1 MEQKQWTFSELKYER
16 YDVDAYIRDENTVLD
31 ALEQANSAEQ
41 AKAAYLA
48 LDALTQKFATV
59 VTIAHVRHDCD
70 TLDPFYDAEMTYWD
84 TNLPRTMTVDER
96 CLKILVKHPFR
107 KELSE
112 AFGEIIFTSAEARMR
127 LMDERLIPDTT
138 EDQLL
143 RSRYAKL
150 TAGCTTEYMG
160 RECNFYGLLKFMQDP
175 DRTVREGAFRKW
187 AALYASIAD
196 ELDEIYDKMVALRT
210 HKASI
215 LGMKNYVE
223 MAYLERGRYD
233 YSEADVD
240 RFRAGVQKYVVPLCA
255 RLREEQRQR
264 IGVDKLRYYDE
275 EFFFPEGNPTPNGT
289 EEELVKAA
297 QEMYHELS
305 PETGEYFDFMVEH
318 KLFDLT
324 SRPGKRMGG
333 YQTELMERKAPFI
346 FSNFNGTSADVDV
359 LTHEAGH
366 AFQAYLA
373 SRTLPVSDV
382 WQAPIEVC
390 EIHSMSMEHFA
401 YPWMEKF
408 FGDDAPRYRKAHLTQ
423 AMLTIPYLV
432 MVDDFQHRV
441 YKKPDMTRDERYATW
456 KELEAIYLPWR
467 DYDGDAFLEKG
478 GFWMQKQHIFLYP
491 FYYID
496 YALAQTCAFDFYL
509 KHLADPDK
517 AWSDYIALCKA
528 GGSAGYFDLLKIGG
542 VRNPF
547 DETTVRDITAAIET
561 LL

>member
-1 MEQKQWTFSELKYER
+1 MEQNWTFPELPYER
-16 YDVDAYIRDENTVLD
+16 YDVDAYLVDASKALD
-31 ALEQANSAEQ
+31 ALEQAKTAEE
-41 AKAAYLA
+41 AKTAFLEMDE
-48 LDALTQKFATV
+48 LDKRFSTV
-59 VTIAHVRHDCD
+59 VTIAHIRHDCD
-70 TLDPFYDAEMTYWD
+70 TNNPFYDEEMTYWD
-84 TNLPRTMTVDER
+84 TNLPRLASLSHRTKEV
-96 CLKILVKHPFR
+96 LIHHPFR

-112 AFGEIIFTSAEARMR
+112 AFGEIIFTDAEAS
-127 LMDERLIPDTT
+127 LQLSDERLIPDNT

-150 TAGCTTEYMG
+150 TAGCQVEYMG
-160 RECNFYGLLKFMQDP
+160 KPCNFYGLLKFMQDP
-175 DRTVREGAFRKW
+175 DRAVREGAFRKW
-187 AALYASIAD
+187 AGLYASIAD
-196 ELDEIYDKMVALRT
+196 ELDEIYDKMIALRT
-210 HKASI
+210 HKAKI
-215 LGMKNYVE
+215 LGMKIYVE
-223 MAYLERGRYD
+223 LAYLERARYE
-233 YSEADVD
+233 YGAEDVA
-240 RFRAGVQKYVVPLCA
+240 RFREGVKQYIVPLCA
-255 RLREEQRQR
+255 HLREEQKKR
-264 IGVDKLRYYDE
+264 IGVDKLHYYDE

-289 EEELVKAA
+289 EEEMVRAA
-297 QEMYHELS
+297 QEMYRELS
-305 PETGEYFDFMVEH
+305 PETGEYFDFMVAH
-318 KLFDLT
+318 KQFDLT

-333 YQTELMERKAPFI
+333 YQTELMDLKAPFI

-373 SRTLPVSDV
+373 ARTLPVSAV

-408 FGDDAPRYRKAHLTQ
+408 FGDDAPRYRRAHLTN

-441 YKKPDMTRDERYATW
+441 YEKPEMTRDERYAVW
-456 KELEAIYLPWR
+456 KALESEYLPWR

-509 KHLADPDK
+509 KHLKDADK
-517 AWSDYIALCKA
+517 AWSDYLALCKA
-528 GGSAGYFDLLKIGG
+528 GGSKGYFELLKIGG
-542 VRNPF
+542 VRSPF
-547 DETTVRDITAAIET
+547 DENTVRDITAAIAA

>member
-1 MEQKQWTFSELKYER
+1 MENTNWIFADLPYAR
-16 YDVDAYIRDENTVLD
+16 YDVDDFMRDESALLD
-31 ALEQANSAEQ
+31 ALEQAQTADE

-48 LDALTQKFATV
+48 IDALSQRFSTT

-70 TLDPFYDAEMTYWD
+70 TNDKFYDEEMTYWD
-84 TNLPRTMTVDER
+84 TNLPRTMPLDER
-96 CLKILVKHPFR
+96 LMKTLLAHPFR
-107 KELSE
+107 KALED
-112 AFGEIIFTSAEARMR
+112 AFGKIIFTTAEARMR
-127 LMDERLIPDTT
+127 LMDERLIPDMT

-160 RECNFYGLLKFMQDP
+160 QTCNFYGLLKFMQDP

-210 HKASI
+210 HKAAI
-215 LGMKNYVE
+215 LGMENYVE
-223 MAYLERGRYD
+223 MAYLERGRYE
-233 YSEADVD
+233 YSETDVA
-240 RFRAGVQKYVVPLCA
+240 RFREGVKKYIVPLCA
-255 RLREEQRQR
+255 RIREEQRKR

-275 EFFFPEGNPTPNGT
+275 EFFFPEGNPTPHGT
-289 EEELVKAA
+289 EAEMVEAA
-297 QEMYHELS
+297 RQMYRELS
-305 PETGEYFDFMVEH
+305 PETGEYFDFMVQH
-318 KLFDLT
+318 QLFDLT

-333 YQTELMERKAPFI
+333 YQTELAARKAPFI

-382 WQAPIEVC
+382 WQAPMEICEV
-390 EIHSMSMEHFA
+390 HSMSMEHFA

-408 FGDDAPRYRKAHLTQ
+408 FGDDAPRYRRAHLTN

-441 YKKPDMTRDERYATW
+441 YRKPDMTRAERYAVW
-456 KELEAIYLPWR
+456 KELEGEYLPWR

-478 GFWMQKQHIFLYP
+478 GFWMQKQHIFIYP

-509 KHLADPDK
+509 KHLQDPKAAWAD
-517 AWSDYIALCKA
+517 YLALCKA
-528 GGSAGYFDLLKIGG
+528 GGSVGYFELLKVGNL
-542 VRNPF
+542 RSPF
-547 DETTVRDITAAIET
+547 DETTVRDITAAIEA

>member
-1 MEQKQWTFSELKYER
+1 MEQNNWKFSDLPYER
-16 YDVDAYIRDENTVLD
+16 YDVDDFMRDENAALD
-31 ALEQANSAEQ
+31 VLEQAKTAEE

-48 LDALTQKFATV
+48 LDALMQKFATV

-70 TLDPFYDAEMTYWD
+70 TNDAFYDAEMTYWD
-84 TNLPRTMTVDER
+84 TNLPRTMPLDER
-96 CLKILVKHPFR
+96 CMKVLLAHPFR
-107 KELSE
+107 KELSA
-112 AFGEIIFTSAEARMR
+112 AFGEIIFTTAEARMR
-127 LMDERLIPDTT
+127 LMDERLIPDQT

-143 RSRYAKL
+143 KSRYAKL

-160 RECNFYGLLKFMQDP
+160 QTCNFYGLLKFMQDP

-187 AALYASIAD
+187 AELYASIAD
-196 ELDEIYDKMVALRT
+196 ELDGIYDKMVELRT

-215 LGMKNYVE
+215 LGMENYVE
-223 MAYLERGRYD
+223 LAYLERGRYE
-233 YSEADVD
+233 YNEQDVE
-240 RFRAGVQKYVVPLCA
+240 RFRLGVQKYVVPLCA
-255 RLREEQRQR
+255 KLREEQRKR

-275 EFFFPEGNPTPNGT
+275 EYFFPEGNPMPRGT

-297 QEMYHELS
+297 QQMYHELS
-305 PETGEYFDFMVEH
+305 PETGEFFDFMVEH
-318 KLFDLT
+318 HLFDLT

-366 AFQAYLA
+366 AFQAFLA

-408 FGDDAPRYRKAHLTQ
+408 FGEDAPRYRRAHLTN

-441 YKKPDMTRDERYATW
+441 YRKPDMTRDERYATW
-456 KELEAIYLPWR
+456 KELETIYLPWR

-509 KHLADPDK
+509 KHLADKDK
-517 AWSDYIALCKA
+517 AWADYIALCKA
-528 GGSAGYFDLLKIGG
+528 GGSQGYFELLKIGG

-547 DETTVRDITAAIET
+547 DETTVRDITAAIEK

>member
-1 MEQKQWTFSELKYER
+1 MENTNWIFADLPYAR
-16 YDVDAYIRDENTVLD
+16 YDVDDFMRDESALLD
-31 ALEQANSAEQ
+31 ALEQAQTADE

-48 LDALTQKFATV
+48 IDALSQRFSTT

-70 TLDPFYDAEMTYWD
+70 TNDKFYDEEMTYWD
-84 TNLPRTMTVDER
+84 TNLPRTMPLDER
-96 CLKILVKHPFR
+96 LMKTLLAHPFR
-107 KELSE
+107 KALED
-112 AFGEIIFTSAEARMR
+112 AFGKIIFTAAEARMR
-127 LMDERLIPDTT
+127 LMDERLIPDMT

-160 RECNFYGLLKFMQDP
+160 QTCNFYGLLKFMQDP

-210 HKASI
+210 HKAAI
-215 LGMKNYVE
+215 LGMENYVE
-223 MAYLERGRYD
+223 MAYLERGRYE
-233 YSEADVD
+233 YSETDVA
-240 RFRAGVQKYVVPLCA
+240 RFREGVKKYVVPLCA
-255 RLREEQRQR
+255 RIREEQRKR

-275 EFFFPEGNPTPNGT
+275 EFFFPEGNPTPHGT
-289 EEELVKAA
+289 EAEMVEAA
-297 QEMYHELS
+297 RQMYRELS
-305 PETGEYFDFMVEH
+305 PETGEYFDFMVQH
-318 KLFDLT
+318 QLFDLT

-333 YQTELMERKAPFI
+333 YQTELAARKAPFI

-382 WQAPIEVC
+382 WQAPMEICEV
-390 EIHSMSMEHFA
+390 HSMSMEHFA

-408 FGDDAPRYRKAHLTQ
+408 FGDDAPRYRRAHLTN
-423 AMLTIPYLV
+423 AMLTIPYLA

-441 YKKPDMTRDERYATW
+441 YRKPDMTRAERYAVW
-456 KELEAIYLPWR
+456 KELEGEYLPWR

-478 GFWMQKQHIFLYP
+478 GFWMQKQHIFIYP

-509 KHLADPDK
+509 KHLQDPKAAWAD
-517 AWSDYIALCKA
+517 YLALCKA
-528 GGSAGYFDLLKIGG
+528 GGSVGYFELLKVGNL
-542 VRNPF
+542 RSPF
-547 DETTVRDITAAIET
+547 DETTVRDITAAIEA